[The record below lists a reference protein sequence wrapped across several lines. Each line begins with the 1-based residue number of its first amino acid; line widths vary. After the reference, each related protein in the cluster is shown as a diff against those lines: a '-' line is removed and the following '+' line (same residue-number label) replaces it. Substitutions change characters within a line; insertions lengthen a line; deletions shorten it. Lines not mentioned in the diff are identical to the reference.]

1 MHVPLA
7 PGEALLL
14 ANASFWDAK
23 REELRLDMAAAEV
36 QVISMAA
43 AEVHVV

>member
-1 MHVPLA
+1 MPLA

-23 REELRLDMAAAEV
+23 REELRLDLAAQEV
-36 QVISMAA
+36 QVSWGLGLR
-43 AEVHVV
+43 VRG